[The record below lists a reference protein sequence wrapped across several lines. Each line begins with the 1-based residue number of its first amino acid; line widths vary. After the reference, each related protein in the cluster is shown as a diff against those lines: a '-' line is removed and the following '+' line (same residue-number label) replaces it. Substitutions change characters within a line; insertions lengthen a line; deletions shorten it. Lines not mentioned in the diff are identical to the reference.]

1 MVNLDI
7 SWLFTL
13 ILSHINLYNMGKK
26 PDYKV
31 NMLSIVVCVYNEQPN
46 IKPLA
51 DLIFES
57 LNGYSF
63 EVVFVDDGSIDSTVK
78 EILTLEHKEIN
89 LLELRKNYGQSS
101 ALAAGIQHA
110 KGEYIVTMDG
120 DLQNDPSD
128 IPAMLQ
134 KLLDEDLDMV
144 AGIRANRQD
153 GALLRKIPS
162 KIANWII
169 RSSTNVQLKDYGCTL
184 KIFKRE
190 VARDIGLYGE
200 LHRFIPVL
208 TALEGGRMGQ
218 MVVKHHARRFGQSKY
233 GIGRTAKVIS
243 DLMLMVFFKKYMQR
257 PMHLFGGI
265 GLLAIL
271 LGGAINFYLL
281 VLKIMGQDIWGKPL
295 LILGVIILLAGF
307 QLITIGIITELLI
320 RVYYESQQKTPYKIR
335 RITRGGKE

>member
-1 MVNLDI
+1 MA
-7 SWLFTL
+7 
-13 ILSHINLYNMGKK
+13 KK
-26 PDYKV
+26 PGYIA
-31 NMLSIVVCVYNEQPN
+31 NMITVVVCVYNEQPN

-51 DLIFES
+51 DLIFKS

-63 EVVFVDDGSIDSTVK
+63 EVVFVDDGSTDSTVK
-78 EILTLEHKEIN
+78 EILSLGHKEIN

-128 IPAMLQ
+128 IPAMLK

-144 AGIRANRQD
+144 AGIRSNRMD
-153 GALLRKIPS
+153 GALMRKIPS

-169 RSSTNVQLKDYGCTL
+169 RSSTNVKLKDYGCTL
-184 KIFKRE
+184 KIFKCE

-218 MVVKHHARRFGQSKY
+218 MVVKHHARRYGHSKY
-233 GIGRTAKVIS
+233 GIGRTSKVLS
-243 DLMLMVFFKKYMQR
+243 DLMLMIFFKKYLQR
-257 PMHLFGGI
+257 PMHLFGGTGI
-265 GLLAIL
+265 LALL
-271 LGGAINFYLL
+271 LGGAINIYLL

-307 QLITIGIITELLI
+307 QLITIGIIAELLI
-320 RVYYESQQKTPYKIR
+320 RVYYESQKKTPYKIR
-335 RITRGGKE
+335 RISRGGKNQA

>member
-1 MVNLDI
+1 MA
-7 SWLFTL
+7 
-13 ILSHINLYNMGKK
+13 KK
-26 PDYKV
+26 PGYIV
-31 NMLSIVVCVYNEQPN
+31 NMITVVVCVYNEQPN

-51 DLIFES
+51 DLIFKS

-63 EVVFVDDGSIDSTVK
+63 EVVFVDDGSTDSTVK
-78 EILTLEHKEIN
+78 EILSLGHKEIN

-128 IPAMLQ
+128 IPAMLK
-134 KLLDEDLDMV
+134 KLLDEELDMV
-144 AGIRANRQD
+144 AGIRSNRMD

-169 RSSTNVQLKDYGCTL
+169 RSSTNVKLKDYGCTL
-184 KIFKRE
+184 KIFKCE

-218 MVVKHHARRFGQSKY
+218 MVVKHHARRYGHSKY
-233 GIGRTAKVIS
+233 GIGRTSKVLS
-243 DLMLMVFFKKYMQR
+243 DLMLMIFFKKYLQR
-257 PMHLFGGI
+257 PMHLFGGTGI
-265 GLLAIL
+265 LALL
-271 LGGAINFYLL
+271 LGGAINIYLL

-307 QLITIGIITELLI
+307 QLITIGIIAELLI
-320 RVYYESQQKTPYKIR
+320 RVYYESQKKTPYKIR
-335 RITRGGKE
+335 RISRGGKNQA